1 MEFSKFT
8 FIFLLPLFTTLVSA
22 EPKVEIVELVGN
34 VLLQI
39 GLVNIFI
46 FTQNSYM

>member
-8 FIFLLPLFTTLVSA
+8 FIFLPSLFATLASA
-22 EPKVEIVELVGN
+22 EPQVEIVELFGN

-39 GLVNIFI
+39 GLLCKYI
-46 FTQNSYM
+46 

>member
-8 FIFLLPLFTTLVSA
+8 FIFLPSLFTSLVSA
-22 EPKVEIVELVGN
+22 EPQVEIVELFGN

-39 GLVNIFI
+39 GLLLCKYFYAQ
-46 FTQNSYM
+46 T